1 MRLSPFLIFFL
12 TASTTLG
19 TAYPSWG
26 NDPSSPQDENG
37 DFLNLTELGKV
48 TQKNQKSTPTTTSS
62 LDHWLTVTP
71 EDFATAIALDSQS
84 QPLPF
89 AQGTTFVQGQ
99 PLVSATETVP
109 IDNVATWEEPDLD
122 LSQAT
127 PTSVAFQ
134 DNSQLLSPSSANPT
148 SPASLPNDSL
158 AQNVPTP
165 PPTDTDNDLSLPD
178 FDTPSETSQPGDS
191 PLGDPIPSQ
200 PESEPQVLVAE
211 VVVEGENLTPE
222 LESLVYN
229 TIDTQPGRTTTRAQL
244 QEDVNAVFATGYF
257 SNVRQVPEDTPLGV
271 RITFVVDVNPV
282 LEEVVVQTIPEN
294 AEQVIPQSQVEQ
306 IFGENYGEVLNL
318 RDLQEDVVELNE
330 WYQQE
335 GYDLAQV
342 VGSPQV
348 SDNGVVQLTVAE
360 GVIEDLEVT
369 FFNTEDQEVD
379 GRTREFIITR
389 EMQLEPGTVFNRET
403 AQADLQR
410 VFGLGLFE
418 DARLSFSPG
427 ENPAQV
433 VVNVEVIEGST
444 GSLAAGAGVSSASGF
459 FGTLSYQ
466 QQNVGGNDQDLTAE
480 VQVGTRDFL
489 FDISFTDPW
498 IAGDP
503 YRTSYTLNAFRR
515 QSISLI
521 FDEGDPEPG
530 EDEIRLPNGDRPRV
544 VRTGGGITFTR
555 PLVDDPFSQP
565 EWTLSA
571 GFRYQGVE
579 IRDSDGNI
587 SPRDELGNLLSFNPN
602 GQDTLTMLQFG
613 AVRDRRNSVL
623 QPTTGS
629 LLRLSVD
636 QTLPIGA
643 GQITFSRLRGSYSY
657 YLPVDWVNF
666 TEDPDAAETLAFN
679 LQAGTIL
686 GDLPPYEAF
695 SIGGSNSVRGYE
707 EGDVGSG
714 RSYFQATAE
723 YRFPIFSFIN
733 GALFVDYGTDL
744 GTGDNVPGNP
754 AGVRGKPG
762 DGLGYGVGV
771 RIQSPL
777 NPNRA
782 EGRL

>member
-1 MRLSPFLIFFL
+1 
-12 TASTTLG
+12 
-19 TAYPSWG
+19 
-26 NDPSSPQDENG
+26 
-37 DFLNLTELGKV
+37 
-48 TQKNQKSTPTTTSS
+48 
-62 LDHWLTVTP
+62 
-71 EDFATAIALDSQS
+71 
-84 QPLPF
+84 
-89 AQGTTFVQGQ
+89 
-99 PLVSATETVP
+99 
-109 IDNVATWEEPDLD
+109 PDL
-122 LSQAT
+122 SFPEET
-127 PTSVAFQ
+127 
-134 DNSQLLSPSSANPT
+134 
-148 SPASLPNDSL
+148 
-158 AQNVPTP
+158 TP
-165 PPTDTDNDLSLPD
+165 PPE
-178 FDTPSETSQPGDS
+178 FGQPTDS
-191 PLGDPIPSQ
+191 PLDSPIPSE
-200 PESEPQVLVAE
+200 PEAEPQVLVAE
-211 VVVEGENLTPE
+211 VVVEGEGLTPE
-222 LESLVYN
+222 LEQLVYN

-244 QEDVNAVFATGYF
+244 QEDVNAVFATGF
-257 SNVRQVPEDTPLGV
+257 FANVQQVPEDTPLGV

-282 LEEVVVQTIPEN
+282 LEGVVVQTLPPEGERVLP
-294 AEQVIPQSQVEQ
+294 ASEVDR

-318 RDLQEDVVELNE
+318 RDLQEDVVELNQ
-330 WYQQE
+330 WYQDN

-342 VGSPQV
+342 VGSPEV
-348 SDNGVVQLTVAE
+348 YDNGVVQLTVAE
-360 GVIEDLEVT
+360 GVIESIEVK
-369 FFNTEDQEVD
+369 FFNAEEQEVE

-389 EMQLEPGTVFNRET
+389 EMQLEPGTVFKRET

-427 ENPAQV
+427 DNPSQV
-433 VVNVEVIEGST
+433 VVNVEVVEGST

-466 QQNVGGNDQDLTAE
+466 QQNVGGNNQNLAAE
-480 VQVGTRDFL
+480 VQVGTRDLL
-489 FDISFTDPW
+489 FDVSFTDPW

-503 YRTSYTLNAFRR
+503 YRTSYTLNAFRS

-530 EDEIRLPNGDRPRV
+530 QNEVRLPNGDRPRV

-555 PLVDDPFSQP
+555 PLIEDPFSTA

-587 SPRDELGNLLSFNPN
+587 SPRDEFGNLLSFNEN

-613 AVRDRRNSVL
+613 AVRDRRDSIL

-643 GQITFSRLRGSYSY
+643 GQITFSRVRGSYSY
-657 YLPVDWVNF
+657 YLPVDWF
-666 TEDPDAAETLAFN
+666 SLTEDEDAAQTLAFN

-714 RSYFQATAE
+714 RSYLQATAE

-754 AGVRGKPG
+754 AAVRGKPG

-777 NPNRA
+777 GPIRVDYGLNDQGDSRIHFGIG
-782 EGRL
+782 ERF